1 MANPMPVLMVMACLC
16 TPAFSGQ
23 PADSYITPLPEAVRL
38 TQVWGYV
45 YRRLVINLIY
55 VIQLA
60 KYHPKLDTV
69 YTGSLLV
76 VGPLYSRLARQIM
89 RAIGV

>member
-45 YRRLVINLIY
+45 YRKTRNLTVIYIRVIY
-55 VIQLA
+55 
-60 KYHPKLDTV
+60 
-69 YTGSLLV
+69 
-76 VGPLYSRLARQIM
+76 PLKTF
-89 RAIGV
+89 

>member
-16 TPAFSGQ
+16 TPAFTGQ

-45 YRRLVINLIY
+45 YRRLVI
-55 VIQLA
+55 
-60 KYHPKLDTV
+60 
-69 YTGSLLV
+69 
-76 VGPLYSRLARQIM
+76 
-89 RAIGV
+89 